1 MNPDWIIKNKPT
13 LNKQR
18 RNKTLKKKED
28 QKRILNR
35 NISWGVKKQ
44 INWLN
49 FSAHIQWY
57 LIYFTSKQL
66 HVYQVLQIK
75 DDKEEKE

>member
-35 NISWGVKKQ
+35 NIS
-44 INWLN
+44 
-49 FSAHIQWY
+49 
-57 LIYFTSKQL
+57 
-66 HVYQVLQIK
+66 
-75 DDKEEKE
+75 